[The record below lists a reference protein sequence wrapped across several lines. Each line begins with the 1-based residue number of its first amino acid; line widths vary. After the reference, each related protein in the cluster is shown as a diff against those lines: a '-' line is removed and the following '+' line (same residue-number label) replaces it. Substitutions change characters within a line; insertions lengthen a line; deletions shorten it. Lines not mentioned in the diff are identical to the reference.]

1 MGSPLRASRLV
12 LAGGVLLVAA
22 ITFSG
27 LPQPYPTW
35 PTVGSIPVN
44 PELVVPGLLGLAAV
58 LGALRDGIAVGSIAI
73 GTLGVVTL
81 WVAATSLYELYAGTG
96 GGVFWGGFVTL
107 LVGVVLAVGVVLQE
121 LLGRSGHRGA
131 VRRLR
136 EWLGA

>member
-58 LGALRDGIAVGSIAI
+58 LGSLRAGIGVGSIAI

-81 WVAATSLYELYAGTG
+81 WVAATSLYDLYAGTG

-121 LLGRSGHRGA
+121 LLGRSGHCGA

>member
-58 LGALRDGIAVGSIAI
+58 LGSLRAGIGVGSIAI

-81 WVAATSLYELYAGTG
+81 WVAATSLYDLYAGTG

>member
-1 MGSPLRASRLV
+1 MGSPLHASRLV

-44 PELVVPGLLGLAAV
+44 PELVVPGLLGLVAV

-96 GGVFWGGFVTL
+96 GVFWGGFFTL
-107 LVGVVLAVGVVLQE
+107 ISGVALAVGVVVRD
-121 LLGRSGHRGA
+121 LLRRSGHPGA
-131 VRRLR
+131 VRRL
-136 EWLGA
+136 GA